1 MVLQYS
7 VFIVICYI
15 VFLIGSI
22 CMIPFAYLKC
32 ITSKFQSV
40 TKVNSLLQKIV
51 AIFEILV
58 YIVIGIPLLC
68 CGLCSDFYYF
78 WANNFRSNLKQIIIV
93 RKQSYVTNDSIKM
106 LTLFCSNY
114 NHEKIKALK
123 AVSTI
128 KTFRERFLVKEN
140 IQYLLFG

>member
-15 VFLIGSI
+15 IFLIGSI

-32 ITSKFQSV
+32 ITSKFQNV
-40 TKVNSLLQKIV
+40 NKVNNLLQKII

-93 RKQSYVTNDSIKM
+93 RK
-106 LTLFCSNY
+106 
-114 NHEKIKALK
+114 
-123 AVSTI
+123 
-128 KTFRERFLVKEN
+128 
-140 IQYLLFG
+140 

>member
-15 VFLIGSI
+15 VFLAGSI

-32 ITSKFQSV
+32 ITTKLQTVSKSY
-40 TKVNSLLQKIV
+40 NLLSKLV
-51 AIFEILV
+51 AIGEILM
-58 YIVIGIPLLC
+58 YILVGVPLLLL
-68 CGLCSDFYYF
+68 GLGSDFYYF

-93 RKQSYVTNDSIKM
+93 RKESHVTNESIKM
-106 LTLFCSNY
+106 LTMFCSNY

-128 KTFRERFLVKEN
+128 KTFRERF
-140 IQYLLFG
+140 